1 MFPFLYSRNPDS
13 HKGHYGHA
21 LLVAGSLGKMGAAVL
36 AARACLRS
44 GVGLLTVH
52 VPRCG
57 VNIIQTAVP
66 EAMLSIDNDDALFT
80 SLPAD
85 LSRYDAVAVGPGLG
99 TDPRTRLAL
108 TNLLTAFQELKKK
121 DTSQRGLVID
131 ADGLNNLALMPE
143 NMHLAHDAVITPH
156 AMEFQRLF
164 GDADTQQM
172 CNLHELFIVRK
183 GHRSTIYAPDL
194 EPIQNNTGNPG
205 MATAGSGDVLT
216 GVILSLLAQSRAY
229 SLHDPSN
236 SHKSLDGHN
245 SSDRHDSSDG
255 YKTSET
261 VCYSGQERVYIQ
273 KLVAWAVYLHGRAG
287 DIAASHRPQ
296 ASIIASDIIDALLR

>member
-13 HKGHYGHA
+13 HKGYYGHA

-52 VPRCG
+52 VPRSG

-131 ADGLNNLALMPE
+131 ADGLNNLAL
-143 NMHLAHDAVITPH
+143 
-156 AMEFQRLF
+156 
-164 GDADTQQM
+164 
-172 CNLHELFIVRK
+172 
-183 GHRSTIYAPDL
+183 
-194 EPIQNNTGNPG
+194 
-205 MATAGSGDVLT
+205 
-216 GVILSLLAQSRAY
+216 
-229 SLHDPSN
+229 
-236 SHKSLDGHN
+236 
-245 SSDRHDSSDG
+245 
-255 YKTSET
+255 
-261 VCYSGQERVYIQ
+261 
-273 KLVAWAVYLHGRAG
+273 
-287 DIAASHRPQ
+287 
-296 ASIIASDIIDALLR
+296 